1 MEMSQHYNKIKVRED
16 NFDEKTCYHMIK
28 SRVFFCKM
36 DTGICCQAV
45 ELNSWNPNDRREPTP
60 AFVLWSPKAYTVA
73 LTHTPACVHTVSNM
87 CVPNNAGYTDSTD

>member
-36 DTGICCQAV
+36 DIGVCCQAV
-45 ELNSWNPNDRREPTP
+45 ELNSWNPNDRTEPTP
-60 AFVLWSPKAYTVA
+60 ASVLWSPKAYCG
-73 LTHTPACVHTVSNM
+73 THPHTCMCTHCVQYVCS
-87 CVPNNAGYTDSTD
+87 